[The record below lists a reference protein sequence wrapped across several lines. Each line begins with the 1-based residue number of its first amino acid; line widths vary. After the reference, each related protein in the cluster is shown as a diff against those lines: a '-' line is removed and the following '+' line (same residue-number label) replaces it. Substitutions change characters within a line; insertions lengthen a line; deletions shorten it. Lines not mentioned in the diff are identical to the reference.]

1 MYLLGKLNEKI
12 KKRRREM
19 GEDEIKGEIKI
30 NNEITRWK
38 MYLKKYDKEWLDI
51 DDVLALKS
59 IIDRALQNVLDRSS
73 SELIKKRVI
82 EAMEKQ
88 NDRG

>member
-1 MYLLGKLNEKI
+1 
-12 KKRRREM
+12 M